1 MKKSEKNIEKD
12 LFRLIKASPL
22 AGMVSG
28 KVYRAGMR
36 PDNSNLEDIIV
47 KFLVGTE
54 GQVQSGVIILNIY
67 VPDITQKGFTRKVEN
82 TARVEEIEDAVIA
95 FVKGCDDTEYLY
107 EFDDT
112 MLSLEV
118 EEIGQHA
125 ISARIHYQR
134 FTEE

>member
-22 AGMVSG
+22 AEMVTG

-36 PDNSNLEDIIV
+36 PDNSQLEDIIV
-47 KFLVGTE
+47 KFLVGAE
-54 GQVQSGVIILNIY
+54 GQIQTGVVILNIY

-95 FVKGCDDTEYLY
+95 FVKDCADTEYLY

-112 MLSLEV
+112 MLSIEV